1 MKKFLALLLALLMC
15 VSVLASCGGNN
26 DETAGAT
33 LDEAKELLNSMMKD
47 KNGKAT
53 PSDYD
58 VVAKLTV
65 GTTVFEVT
73 WKTDNENIK
82 VKESS
87 KAGFWTIDVPEVVE
101 AEVEYKLTATI
112 KAADGSTVDVTF
124 TPKLPV
130 VNNAGVATEFEAG
143 TAYVM
148 FMKQVNL
155 GYTVYALNTTQNGE
169 NKYIE
174 TTMDPKAAAVYYV
187 EVVDGGY
194 KIYTEIDGV
203 KNYLHAELKTTGEG
217 ATAKTS
223 KYIGLKADS
232 TCVFTY
238 DKELGVF
245 KITLNGGEY
254 GVGTYNAF
262 ETISLSDATYFK
274 KDNINVEGGQFPVGL
289 MTKAYADTLDP
300 SQKPINNDPKA
311 DSTLSIADAIA
322 LGNSKA
328 KGMYTEGKYYVEG
341 TVKEIQNDQYGNLV
355 ITDGTNDLLIYGT
368 YSEDGKTR
376 FDKLAT
382 KPAVGDKIKVYGVI
396 GKYNDAQMKDGWI
409 IGAAAGE
416 GSGDNTGDDT
426 GSDFTDII
434 GTNVVTDLKA
444 EVAYKIF
451 FKQINKGATY
461 FALNSTQENKNKFIN
476 ATTDATAAATFYV
489 EVVTGG
495 YKFYTMINDVKNY
508 VHATAVP
515 KADGKGFTKSIGFAT
530 ETNTVFTYDSA
541 IGVYKVTIDGTEFG
555 VGTYGTYETI
565 SLSEATYFKADNI
578 NVKDGQFAI
587 GFVTAEFANTLG
599 GTTDTP
605 DTPDVPACTEHADAN
620 GDYKCD
626 TENCGVL
633 TGVPASGS
641 TLTIPQA
648 NALGAA
654 HGHNTYTEGTYSV
667 SGEIVEVSKPQYG
680 EMTIKDADGNE
691 FFVYNSKGA
700 DGTDYN
706 NLAIKYIVGDKV
718 TVVGTIG
725 QYNGNAQMKGGLVTV
740 TEQHDHAFENGEC
753 ACGESDPNF
762 VPSHTCVD
770 EDGDFICDNTDC
782 TNVVAPAADSVLTVK
797 QALALAAL
805 LGENEY
811 TEVKYYVTGVVAS
824 TPNATKGHLDLTADG
839 STMYIYTVFDA
850 TGENQYN
857 AMAAKPVKGDTITVY
872 TVIGNYNGSAQMKN
886 AWVTELVAHG
896 DNHTY
901 VDGTCSVCG
910 ATEPVA
916 GQTDIFCDFSTYPTG
931 TQYADETITVD
942 DVVSVSTHNGG
953 CHINTQLRL
962 YDSASNNGYATITS
976 TKTIAG
982 FTVNA
987 GNKAATLEVYGS
999 KDGGET
1005 WTLIEGVATTA
1016 AYADHVVEVDS
1027 ALGYTMLKIDAVG
1040 AQIRVANFTLT
1051 VVD

>member
-15 VSVLASCGGNN
+15 VGVLASCGGNT
-26 DETAGAT
+26 DDAAAAT

-53 PSDYD
+53 PNDYD
-58 VVAKLTV
+58 VVGKLTV
-65 GTTVFEVT
+65 GETTFEVT
-73 WKTDNENIK
+73 WKTDKENIK
-82 VKESS
+82 IKASS
-87 KAGFWTIDVPEVVE
+87 KKDFWTVDVPDVNE
-101 AEVEYKLTATI
+101 AEVEYKLIATI

-130 VNNAGVATEFEAG
+130 VDNAGVASDFEAG
-143 TAYVM
+143 VAYVM
-148 FMKQVNL
+148 FMKQANL

-174 TTMDPKAAAVYYV
+174 TTMDPKAAAVFYV

-194 KIYTEIDGV
+194 KLYTEINGV
-203 KNYLHAELKTTGEG
+203 KNYLHAELKEADGG
-217 ATAKTS
+217 KMS

-232 TCVFTY
+232 NCVFTY
-238 DKELGVF
+238 DKELTVF

-254 GVGTYNAF
+254 GVGTYNSF

-289 MTKAYADTLDP
+289 MTKAHADTLAP
-300 SQKPINNDPKA
+300 SEKPANNDPKA

-322 LGNSKA
+322 LGKSKA
-328 KGMYTEGKYYVEG
+328 PTVYTEGKYYVEG

-368 YSEDGKTR
+368 YSEDGNTR
-376 FDKLAT
+376 FDKLES

-396 GKYNDAQMKDGWI
+396 GNYNNNPQMKNGWI
-409 IGAAAGE
+409 IGANAGE
-416 GSGDNTGDDT
+416 GGDTPVAPSVST
-426 GSDFTDII
+426 ELVEAPVV
-434 GTNVVTDLKA
+434 GT
-444 EVAYKIF
+444 AYKF
-451 FKQINKGATY
+451 GMVQTAAGKTVYLKGGMDGFY
-461 FALNSTQENKNKFIN
+461 M
-476 ATTDATAAATFYV
+476 ATTENAAEAIDVYLEET
-489 EVVTGG
+489 TGG
-495 YKFYTMINDVKNY
+495 FYFYTMSGTTKTYINAVVNEAGTHINGAYEATAKTVYTLDATLKTIVTAITGTADAAKDGAYAFGTRNDKNY
-508 VHATAVP
+508 TTMGPVY
-515 KADGKGFTKSIGFAT
+515 ADATKSFIAQFY
-530 ETNTVFTYDSA
+530 TV
-541 IGVYKVTIDGTEFG
+541 
-555 VGTYGTYETI
+555 
-565 SLSEATYFKADNI
+565 
-578 NVKDGQFAI
+578 
-587 GFVTAEFANTLG
+587 AEGEG
-599 GTTDTP
+599 GDTP
-605 DTPDVPACTEHADAN
+605 VVPTPPACENHVDAN
-620 GDYKCD
+620 GDFKCD
-626 TENCGVL
+626 NEGCGKL
-633 TGVPASGS
+633 TGVPAADS

-654 HGHNTYTEGTYSV
+654 HAHNTYTEGTYSV
-667 SGEIVEVSKPQYG
+667 SGEIVEVTKPQYG
-680 EMTIKDADGNE
+680 EMKIKDADGNILV
-691 FFVYNSKGA
+691 VYNSTAA
-700 DGTDYN
+700 DGTAYN
-706 NLAIKYIVGDKV
+706 DLAVKYIAGDKV
-718 TVVGTIG
+718 TVVGKIG
-725 QYNGNAQMKGGLVTV
+725 QYSGNAQMKGGLVTV
-740 TEQHDHAFENGEC
+740 TEQHAHEFNAGEC
-753 ACGESDPNF
+753 ACGAADPNF
-762 VPSHTCVD
+762 VPTHTCVD
-770 EDGDFICDNTDC
+770 ADGDFTCDEADC
-782 TNVVAPAADSVLTVK
+782 DKAVLPAADSVLTVK
-797 QALALAAL
+797 QALALAAV

-811 TEVKYYVTGVVAS
+811 TEAKYYVTGVVAS

-839 STMYIYTVFDA
+839 STMYIYTIFDA

-901 VDGTCSVCG
+901 EGGVCTVCG
-910 ATEPVA
+910 ASEPVA

-1005 WTLIEGVATTA
+1005 WTLIEGVATTS
-1016 AYADHVVEVDS
+1016 AYADHVVEIDS

>member
-15 VSVLASCGGNN
+15 VGVLASCGGNT
-26 DETAGAT
+26 DDAGAT

-53 PSDYD
+53 PNDYD
-58 VVAKLTV
+58 VVGKLTV
-65 GTTVFEVT
+65 GETTFEVT
-73 WKTDNENIK
+73 WKTDKENIK
-82 VKESS
+82 IKASS
-87 KAGFWTIDVPEVVE
+87 KKDFWTVDVPDVNE

-112 KAADGSTVDVTF
+112 KAEDGSTVDVTF

-130 VNNAGVATEFEAG
+130 VNNAGVASEFEAG
-143 TAYVM
+143 VAYVM
-148 FMKQVNL
+148 FMKQANL

-174 TTMDPKAAAVYYV
+174 TTMDPKAAATYYV
-187 EVVDGGY
+187 EPVDGGY
-194 KIYTEIDGV
+194 KLYTEINGV
-203 KNYLHAELKTTGEG
+203 KNYLHAELKEADGG
-217 ATAKTS
+217 KMS

-232 TCVFTY
+232 NCVFTY
-238 DKELGVF
+238 DKELTVF

-289 MTKAYADTLDP
+289 MTKAHADTLAP
-300 SQKPINNDPKA
+300 SEKPANNDPKA

-328 KGMYTEGKYYVEG
+328 KGVYTEGKYYVEG
-341 TVKEIQNDQYGNLV
+341 TVKEIQNDVYGNIV

-382 KPAVGDKIKVYGVI
+382 KPVVGDKIKVYGVI
-396 GKYNDAQMKDGWI
+396 GKYNDAQMQNGWI
-409 IGAAAGE
+409 IGANAG
-416 GSGDNTGDDT
+416 GNTGDNTGDA
-426 GSDFTDII
+426 FEDII
-434 GTNVVTDLKA
+434 GNNVVTDLKA

-451 FKQINKGATY
+451 FKQVNKGATY
-461 FALNSTQENKNKFIN
+461 FALNSTQKDENKFIN
-476 ATTDATAAATFYV
+476 ATTDAKAAATFYV

-541 IGVYKVTIDGTEFG
+541 IGVYKVAIEGTEFG

-587 GFVTAEFANTLG
+587 GFVTAEFADTLG
-599 GTTDTP
+599 GTT
-605 DTPDVPACTEHADAN
+605 DTPDVPACTEHVDAN
-620 GDYKCD
+620 SDYKCD

-648 NALGAA
+648 NALGVA

-667 SGEIVEVSKPQYG
+667 SGEIVEVTKPQYG
-680 EMTIKDADGNE
+680 EMKIKDTDGNILV
-691 FFVYNSKGA
+691 VYNSTAA
-700 DGTDYN
+700 DGTAYN
-706 NLAIKYIVGDKV
+706 ELAVKYIAGDKV
-718 TVVGTIG
+718 TVVGKIG
-725 QYNGNAQMKGGLVTV
+725 QYSGNAQMKGGLVTV
-740 TEQHDHAFENGEC
+740 TEQHAHEFNAGEC
-753 ACGESDPNF
+753 ACGAADPNY
-762 VPSHTCVD
+762 VPTHTCVD
-770 EDGDFICDNTDC
+770 ANGDFTCDEADC
-782 TNVVAPAADSVLTVK
+782 DKAVHPAADSVLTVK
-797 QALALAAL
+797 QALALAAV

-811 TEVKYYVTGVVAS
+811 TEAKYYVTGVVAS
-824 TPNATKGHLDLTADG
+824 APNATHGNLDLTADG
-839 STMYIYTVFDA
+839 ETVYIYGLWDA
-850 TGENQYN
+850 TGANKYGN
-857 AMAAKPVKGDTITVY
+857 MAEKPVKGDTITVY

-901 VDGTCSVCG
+901 DNGVCTVCG
-910 ATEPVA
+910 ASEPVA
-916 GQTDIFCDFSTYPTG
+916 GATTLNVAMSDVATANGWVDA
-931 TQYADETITVD
+931 TQYTEFDADANITV
-942 DVVSVSTHNGG
+942 SVTGGGNTGKYYVNGNNWRIYQNESPAITIAAANG
-953 CHINTQLRL
+953 KTIKSVKISYTV
-962 YDSASNNGYATITS
+962 SNNGVLTLNGNNVETDTLVTVDAASITFGVGNTS
-976 TKTIAG
+976 TKTNGQVRITA
-982 FTVNA
+982 
-987 GNKAATLEVYGS
+987 
-999 KDGGET
+999 
-1005 WTLIEGVATTA
+1005 IEII
-1016 AYADHVVEVDS
+1016 Y
-1027 ALGYTMLKIDAVG
+1027 
-1040 AQIRVANFTLT
+1040 Q
-1051 VVD
+1051 

>member
-15 VSVLASCGGNN
+15 VGVLASCGGNT
-26 DETAGAT
+26 DDAAAAT

-53 PSDYD
+53 PNDYD
-58 VVAKLTV
+58 VVGKLTV
-65 GTTVFEVT
+65 GETTFEVT
-73 WKTDNENIK
+73 WKTDKENIK
-82 VKESS
+82 IKASS
-87 KAGFWTIDVPEVVE
+87 KKDFWTVDVPDVNE

-130 VNNAGVATEFEAG
+130 VDNAGVASDFEAG
-143 TAYVM
+143 VAYVM
-148 FMKQVNL
+148 FMKQANL

-174 TTMDPKAAAVYYV
+174 TTMDPKAAAVFYV

-194 KIYTEIDGV
+194 KLYTEINGV
-203 KNYLHAELKTTGEG
+203 KNYLHAELKEADGG
-217 ATAKTS
+217 KMS

-232 TCVFTY
+232 NCVFTY
-238 DKELGVF
+238 DKELTVF

-254 GVGTYNAF
+254 GVGTYNSF

-274 KDNINVEGGQFPVGL
+274 KDNINVAGGQFPVGL
-289 MTKAYADTLDP
+289 MTKAHADTLAP
-300 SQKPINNDPKA
+300 SEKPANNDPKA

-322 LGNSKA
+322 LGKSKA
-328 KGMYTEGKYYVEG
+328 PTVYTEGKYYVEG

-396 GKYNDAQMKDGWI
+396 GNYNNNPQMKNGWI
-409 IGAAAGE
+409 IGANAGE
-416 GSGDNTGDDT
+416 GGDTPVAPSVST
-426 GSDFTDII
+426 ELVEAPVV
-434 GTNVVTDLKA
+434 GT
-444 EVAYKIF
+444 AYKFGMLQPNKDNKIF
-451 FKQINKGATY
+451 FANGEMVSTY
-461 FALNSTQENKNKFIN
+461 YFGTTEN
-476 ATTDATAAATFYV
+476 AAAAIDVYLEET
-489 EVVTGG
+489 TGG
-495 YKFYTMINDVKNY
+495 YYLYCMKGDAKTYINMKVSGTHVNAVYEATASTVYTLDATLKTLVADITVAEDTAKSGQYAFGNYGTYTSISTFNVTKADSFACKFYTV
-508 VHATAVP
+508 VE
-515 KADGKGFTKSIGFAT
+515 G
-530 ETNTVFTYDSA
+530 E
-541 IGVYKVTIDGTEFG
+541 
-555 VGTYGTYETI
+555 
-565 SLSEATYFKADNI
+565 
-578 NVKDGQFAI
+578 
-587 GFVTAEFANTLG
+587 G
-599 GTTDTP
+599 GDTP
-605 DTPDVPACTEHADAN
+605 VVPTPPACTEHADAN
-620 GDYKCD
+620 GDFICD
-626 TENCGVL
+626 TADCDVVVEPAADSVL
-633 TGVPASGS
+633 T
-641 TLTIPQA
+641 IEQA
-648 NALGAA
+648 NALGVALKGNYSA
-654 HGHNTYTEGTYSV
+654 NKYTVTG
-667 SGEIVEVSKPQYG
+667 
-680 EMTIKDADGNE
+680 TIKD
-691 FFVYNSKGA
+691 VYNTQYG
-700 DGTDYN
+700 N
-706 NLAIKYIVGDKV
+706 MHIKDANGVEFTVYGVNGYSAMAEKPVAGDV
-718 TVVGTIG
+718 ITVYSEIG
-725 QYNGNAQMKGGLVTV
+725 SHNGVPQMKNADMTDL
-740 TEQHDHAFENGEC
+740 QHTHVFENGEC
-753 ACGESDPNF
+753 ACGAADPDY
-762 VPSHTCVD
+762 VPTHTCVD
-770 EDGDFICDNTDC
+770 ENGDFTCDEADC
-782 TNVVAPAADSVLTVK
+782 DKAVLPAADSVLTVK
-797 QALALAAL
+797 QALALAAV

-811 TEVKYYVTGVVAS
+811 TEAKYYITGIVS
-824 TPNATKGHLDLTADG
+824 SNPNATKGHFDLLADD
-839 STMYIYTVFDA
+839 STIYVYTVFDA
-850 TGENQYN
+850 TGANQYN
-857 AMAAKPVKGDTITVY
+857 AMAEKYVKGDTVTLY
-872 TVIGNYNGSAQMKN
+872 TVIGNYNGTPQAKN

-1005 WTLIEGVATTA
+1005 WTLIEGVATTS

>member
-15 VSVLASCGGNN
+15 VSVLASCGGNT

-87 KAGFWTIDVPEVVE
+87 KAGFWTIDVPDVVE

-112 KAADGSTVDVTF
+112 KDANGDTVEVSF

-148 FMKQVNL
+148 FMKQANL

-289 MTKAYADTLDP
+289 MTKAHADTLDP
-300 SQKPINNDPKA
+300 SQKPVNNDPKA

-322 LGNSKA
+322 LGDSKA

-368 YSEDGKTR
+368 YSEDGATR

-508 VHATAVP
+508 VHATAVA

-530 ETNTVFTYDSA
+530 ETDTVFTYDSA
-541 IGVYKVTIDGTEFG
+541 IGVYKVTIEGTEFG

-620 GDYKCD
+620 GDFVCD
-626 TENCGVL
+626 TADCGVVVEL
-633 TGVPASGS
+633 AADSV
-641 TLTIPQA
+641 LTIPQA
-648 NALGAA
+648 NALGVALN
-654 HGHNTYTEGTYSV
+654 GEYSANKYFV
-667 SGEIVEVSKPQYG
+667 TG
-680 EMTIKDADGNE
+680 TIKDVYDIAYGNMHIVDENNVE
-691 FFVYNSKGA
+691 FTVFGVNGYATMTNKPVAGDVITVYAAIGSYKG
-700 DGTDYN
+700 T
-706 NLAIKYIVGDKV
+706 
-718 TVVGTIG
+718 
-725 QYNGNAQMKGGLVTV
+725 AQMKNADMTDLKHT
-740 TEQHDHAFENGEC
+740 HAFENGEC
-753 ACGESDPNF
+753 ACGEADPNF
-762 VPSHTCVD
+762 VPTHTC
-770 EDGDFICDNTDC
+770 EDGDDEDFVCDNADC
-782 TNVVAPAADSVLTVK
+782 DKAVLPADGTVLTIK
-797 QALALAAL
+797 QALAIGSLY
-805 LGENEY
+805 GKNGY
-811 TEVKYYVTGVVAS
+811 TTEKYVITGTIAQIKDASKGNIVISDGTDSIEIYGIKDANGVAFAS
-824 TPNATKGHLDLTADG
+824 LEKVPTVGDTFTLTG
-839 STMYIYTVFDA
+839 TV
-850 TGENQYN
+850 GMYN
-857 AMAAKPVKGDTITVY
+857 A
-872 TVIGNYNGSAQMKN
+872 AQMKN
-886 AWVTELVAHG
+886 AVITG
-896 DNHTY
+896 DITYHTHEY
-901 VDGTCSVCG
+901 ENGACKVCG

-916 GQTDIFCDFSTYPTG
+916 GATTIKVVAADAGYENAAEWGSYSADENITISGDIGSNSRDLPKYYTSGSAIRVYTGNTMTITAAEGYVIDSVVITTVSNYNITLETAFSAGTVAGVDTTTVTVTDI
-931 TQYADETITVD
+931 
-942 DVVSVSTHNGG
+942 N
-953 CHINTQLRL
+953 
-962 YDSASNNGYATITS
+962 DSSLTLTN
-976 TKTIAG
+976 
-982 FTVNA
+982 
-987 GNKAATLEVYGS
+987 NKASGQFRIVSIEIVY
-999 KDGGET
+999 K
-1005 WTLIEGVATTA
+1005 A
-1016 AYADHVVEVDS
+1016 A
-1027 ALGYTMLKIDAVG
+1027 
-1040 AQIRVANFTLT
+1040 
-1051 VVD
+1051 